1 MNRFPLSKSLKT
13 LFFGILLAACA
24 PVGPNYAP
32 PETDAPKQ
40 WNTPL
45 KGGLVERDSDD
56 NTLSTWWKTLDDPV
70 LTNLVKKAVGGNL
83 NLKSARSRVR
93 EARARR
99 GINEARLFPAVD
111 ATASATRNRLSE
123 DRYGGDD
130 YSLYSA
136 GFDAGWEIDVFGG
149 IRRSIEAATAD
160 TEAEEETLRDVL
172 VSLLSEVALNYLDVR
187 TIQLGIEV
195 AVHNLEAQ
203 ERSYRLALSRY
214 EAGLTN
220 ELSVQQAKYNM
231 ESTRSKIPL
240 LRTALAGAMNRLS
253 VLLGLQPGA
262 LNGQLKEHA
271 PIPVPPL
278 KVAVGVPAEAL
289 RRRPDIRRAE
299 RQLAAQTA
307 RVGVATADLYPKFTL
322 VGSIG
327 LETLSLGNVF
337 SASGL
342 AYLIGPGVTWPVFDA
357 GAIRNNIQVQTER
370 QKQALIQYDYA
381 ILTALEE
388 VENALVAYAQEQN
401 RMKALEASTGAA
413 ERAVSLSES
422 QYKAGLTDFTSVLD
436 AQRSLLSFQEQLAQ
450 SKGKVTSNLVRLYK
464 ALGGGWKSFERPA
477 SPRNGF
483 IGDGQDTNSNGKG
496 HDNTNSEGTHRP
508 PL

>member
-1 MNRFPLSKSLKT
+1 MNTFSLAKPLKA
-13 LFFGILLAACA
+13 LFIGILLAACA

-32 PETDAPKQ
+32 PDTDAPKQ

-45 KGGLVERDSDD
+45 KGGLVERDSDY
-56 NTLSTWWKTLDDPV
+56 NALSTWWKTLDDPV
-70 LTNLVKKAVGGNL
+70 LTNLVKKAVRGNL

-187 TIQLGIEV
+187 TIQWGIEV

-220 ELSVQQAKYNM
+220 ELSVQQARYNM

-262 LNGQLKEHA
+262 LNGQLKEDT

-337 SASGL
+337 SAGGL
-342 AYLIGPGVTWPVFDA
+342 AYLIGPSVTWPVFDA
-357 GAIRNNIQVQTER
+357 GAIRSNIQVQTER
-370 QKQALIQYDYA
+370 QKQALIQYEYA

-388 VENALVAYAQEQN
+388 VENALVAYAEEQN
-401 RMKALEASTGAA
+401 RMKALEGSTHAA
-413 ERAVSLSES
+413 KRAVLLSES
-422 QYKAGLTDFTSVLD
+422 QYQAGLTDFTNVLD

-464 ALGGGWKSFERPA
+464 ALGGGWTSFSEP
-477 SPRNGF
+477 PMVPL
-483 IGDGQDTNSNGKG
+483 
-496 HDNTNSEGTHRP
+496 DNDAKDCTID
-508 PL
+508 

>member
-1 MNRFPLSKSLKT
+1 VEKD
-13 LFFGILLAACA
+13 
-24 PVGPNYAP
+24 
-32 PETDAPKQ
+32 TDYNA
-40 WNTPL
+40 
-45 KGGLVERDSDD
+45 
-56 NTLSTWWKTLDDPV
+56 LSTWWKTLDDPV
-70 LTNLVKKAVGGNL
+70 LTNLVEKAVSGNL
-83 NLKSARSRVR
+83 DLKSARSRVR

-99 GINEARLFPAVD
+99 GISEAGLFPTVD
-111 ATASATRNRLSE
+111 AAASATKNRLSE
-123 DRYGGDD
+123 VRYGGDD
-130 YSLYSA
+130 YSLYAA

-149 IRRSIEAATAD
+149 IRRSIEAATANL
-160 TEAEEETLRDVL
+160 EAEKASLRDVM

-307 RVGVATADLYPKFTL
+307 QVGVATADLYPKFSL

-327 LETLSLGNVF
+327 LESLSLGDVF

-342 AYLIGPGVTWPVFDA
+342 AYLIGPSVTWPVFDA
-357 GAIRNNIQVQTER
+357 GAIRSNIRVQTER
-370 QKQALIQYDYA
+370 QKQALIQYEYA

-388 VENALVAYAQEQN
+388 VENALVAYAEEQN
-401 RMKALEASTGAA
+401 RMKALEASTRAA
-413 ERAVSLSES
+413 KRAVLLSES
-422 QYKAGLTDFTSVLD
+422 QYKAGLTDFTNVLD

-464 ALGGGWKSFERPA
+464 ALGGGWTSF
-477 SPRNGF
+477 
-483 IGDGQDTNSNGKG
+483 
-496 HDNTNSEGTHRP
+496 SEP
-508 PL
+508 P

>member
-1 MNRFPLSKSLKT
+1 MNMFLLPKSLKT
-13 LFFGILLAACA
+13 LILSTILAACA

-32 PETDAPKQ
+32 PETNAPKQ
-40 WNTPL
+40 WSTPL
-45 KGGLVERDSDD
+45 KGGLVEKD
-56 NTLSTWWKTLDDPV
+56 NDLDALSTWWRTLHDPM
-70 LTNLVKKAVGGNL
+70 LTNLVVRAVSGNL
-83 NLKSARSRVR
+83 DLKSARSRVR

-99 GINEARLFPAVD
+99 GITEARLFPMVD
-111 ATASATRNRLSE
+111 AAASATRNRLSE
-123 DRYGGDD
+123 ARYGGDD

-149 IRRSIEAATAD
+149 IRRSVEAATANL
-160 TEAEEETLRDVL
+160 EAENATLRDVM

-240 LRTALAGAMNRLS
+240 LRTALAAAMNRLS

-262 LNGQLKEHA
+262 LNEQLKEHA
-271 PIPVPPL
+271 PIQVPPL

-289 RRRPDIRRAE
+289 RRRPDIRHAE

-307 RVGVATADLYPKFTL
+307 QVGVATADLYPKFSL

-342 AYLIGPGVTWPVFDA
+342 AYLIGPSVTWPVFDA
-357 GAIRNNIQVQTER
+357 GAIRSNIQVQTER
-370 QKQALIQYDYA
+370 QKQALIQYESA
-381 ILTALEE
+381 ILNALEE
-388 VENALVAYAQEQN
+388 VENALVAYAEEQN
-401 RMKALEASTGAA
+401 RLKSLEASTQAA
-413 ERAVSLSES
+413 KRAVLLSES

-450 SKGKVTSNLVRLYK
+450 SKGNVMSNLVRLYK
-464 ALGGGWKSFERPA
+464 TLGGGWMF
-477 SPRNGF
+477 F
-483 IGDGQDTNSNGKG
+483 L
-496 HDNTNSEGTHRP
+496 SETP
-508 PL
+508 SAAP